1 MLFRLSFSLMTS
13 LTSREFWYLLPQD
26 EFQTYSRKKVMWIC
40 LSALNSAFRLSPDNP
55 FITDEESIIN
65 RAVRKPDLKVSAI
78 MASAH
83 AREVESFSFQ
93 IQD

>member
-1 MLFRLSFSLMTS
+1 
-13 LTSREFWYLLPQD
+13 
-26 EFQTYSRKKVMWIC
+26 MWIC

-78 MASAH
+78 MAPAH
-83 AREVESFSFQ
+83 AREVESFSLQ